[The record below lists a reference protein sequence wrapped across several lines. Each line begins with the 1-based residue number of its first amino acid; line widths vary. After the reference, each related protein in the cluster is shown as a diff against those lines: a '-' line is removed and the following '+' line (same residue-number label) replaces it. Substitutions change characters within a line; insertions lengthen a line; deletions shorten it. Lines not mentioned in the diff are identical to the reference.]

1 MTLSPIG
8 PATRT
13 SAFLLLG
20 LAASAGLP
28 ARAEPVRYAIDPH
41 HTFVNFEV
49 RHFQTS
55 TVRARFDRTEGYV
68 VLDRSARTGRAEI
81 DIDTA
86 SISSGIADFDK
97 HLRSA
102 DFLDA
107 ARSPKARFTGTDFSF
122 EGDRIAAVAGSLT
135 LLGKTVPVTLKAS
148 NFNCYDSPML
158 KARVCGG
165 DFETTI
171 RRSQWGMTWGIDLG
185 VPDSVRLLIQIEAV
199 QQQQ

>member
-1 MTLSPIG
+1 MTLPPIG
-8 PATRT
+8 PATR
-13 SAFLLLG
+13 ALALLLLG
-20 LAASAGLP
+20 VAASMGLP
-28 ARAEPVRYAIDPH
+28 ARAEPVRYVVEPH

-49 RHFQTS
+49 MHFRTS
-55 TVRARFDRTEGYV
+55 TVRARFDRIEGFV

-86 SISSGIADFDK
+86 SVSSGIAEFDA
-97 HLRSA
+97 HLRNA
-102 DFLDA
+102 DFLDTT
-107 ARSPKARFTGTDFSF
+107 RSPKARFVGTDFSF
-122 EGDRIAAVAGSLT
+122 EGDRVTAVAGNLT

-148 NFNCYDSPML
+148 NFNCYDSPIS

-171 RRSQWGMTWGIDLG
+171 QRSRWGMNWGIDLG

-199 QQQQ
+199 QQ

>member
-1 MTLSPIG
+1 MTLPPIG
-8 PATRT
+8 PATRA
-13 SAFLLLG
+13 SVLLLLG
-20 LAASAGLP
+20 VAASTGLP
-28 ARAEPVRYAIDPH
+28 ARAEPVRYVVEPN

-55 TVRARFDRTEGYV
+55 TVRARFDRTEGFV

-86 SISSGIADFDK
+86 SVSSGIAEFDA
-97 HLRSA
+97 HLRNA
-102 DFLDA
+102 DFLDT
-107 ARSPKARFTGTDFSF
+107 ARMPKARFVGTDFSF
-122 EGDRIAAVAGSLT
+122 EGERVTVVAGSLT

-148 NFNCYDSPML
+148 NFNCYDSPIL

-171 RRSQWGMTWGIDLG
+171 RRSQWGMNWGIDLG
-185 VPDSVRLLIQIEAV
+185 VPDSVRLVIQIEAV
-199 QQQQ
+199 QQ